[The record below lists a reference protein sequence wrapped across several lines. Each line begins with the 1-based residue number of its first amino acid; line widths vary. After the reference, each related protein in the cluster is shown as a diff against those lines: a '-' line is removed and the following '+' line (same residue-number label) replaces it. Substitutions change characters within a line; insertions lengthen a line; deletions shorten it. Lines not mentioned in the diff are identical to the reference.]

1 MTAILNNKLSLLEE
15 LFLMSKYNFNTLKR
29 IRVNNDTLHRQLYA
43 TDASVY
49 KIYPEGVCFPE
60 NKEDIIELIHF
71 ARKNQIPLIPRA
83 GGTSLAGQVVGEG
96 LVVDVSKHF
105 NQIIDFNPKAKTITV
120 EPGIIRDDLN
130 DFLAPHQLFFGPNTS
145 TSNRCTIGGMTGN
158 NSSGTTSIKYG
169 VTRDKVLALKC
180 VLYDGSEVTF
190 EDLEEEQYRE
200 KEKQQDLEGHL
211 YRFFL
216 EKLSDPTHQKNI
228 RIEYPQASVHRRN
241 SGYALDAL
249 LDDLSEPSA
258 AVLNLSK
265 LLIGSEG
272 TLAFVTSITLVLD
285 PIPPKE
291 AIMITAHYESIEK
304 CLRSVAPLMKHPLFT
319 CEMMDKTI
327 LDCTKNNLTQAK
339 NRFFLKGDPQG
350 ILMLE
355 LRAHTEEELEKE
367 LKSLIKTLEK
377 INLSYDFS
385 ILKGKEIQSA
395 LYLRS
400 AGLGLLGNIVGDE
413 KAVACIEDTAV
424 PVDQL
429 ADYIEEFTA
438 LMRQYNQKP
447 VYYAHVGAGEL
458 HLRPLLDLKKQEG
471 VDQFKAITTAVAHLV
486 KKYRGSMSG
495 EHGDGI
501 VRSEFIPFM
510 LGESNYQLIKAV
522 KHVFD
527 PHAIFNPG
535 KIIDSLPM
543 DQNLRYQ
550 PDRKEPVIDT
560 YIDFSADQGILRA
573 VEKCNG
579 SGDCRKTTS
588 DATICPSYRAT
599 KDEKDSTRGR
609 ANVLREALTNNNSK
623 NPFDNPHIKKV
634 MDLCISC
641 KACASECP
649 SSVDMAAYKAEFLF
663 QYQKDHRPRLR
674 DRIFAYNG
682 KMSKML
688 NPIRSLQNMAFQMP
702 LLGSLIK
709 KTLGIAS
716 ARSLPKLFAPLDKQL
731 IKKIQKKSKRQVY
744 LYLDEFTNYLDV
756 KTGSDAIQ
764 ILTRLE
770 YYVCVLPSTESGR
783 AYISKGFL
791 EQAKVC
797 TNRNVN
803 LYKDHINAE
812 TPLLGIEPSAL
823 YTFKDEYLKLATD
836 KTAAKKL
843 ADNCFLIEEFI
854 SQEIDKGHISSDA
867 FNNQSKTLKIHAHCY
882 QKSQGNPTDTFK
894 ILNLPKNHKV
904 TLLSTGCCGMAG
916 SFGYEAE
923 HYEISQK
930 IGEERLFPA
939 IRKMD
944 SKTIVAANG
953 TSCRHQISDGTGRIA
968 LHPISILNEAL
979 R

>member
-1 MTAILNNKLSLLEE
+1 
-15 LFLMSKYNFNTLKR
+15 MSKYNFNTLKR
-29 IRVNNDTLHRQLYA
+29 IQVKNDVLHRQLYA

-71 ARKNQIPLIPRA
+71 ARENKVPLIPRA

-105 NQIIDFNPKAKTITV
+105 NQIIDFDPKAKTIIV
-120 EPGIIRDDLN
+120 EPGIVRDDLN

-169 VTRDKVLALKC
+169 VTRDKVIALEC
-180 VLYDGSEVTF
+180 VLYDGSVVTF
-190 EDLEEEQYRE
+190 EDLNEEQYRK
-200 KEKQQDLEGHL
+200 KEKQQDLEGAI
-211 YRFFL
+211 YKFFT
-216 EKLSDPTHQKNI
+216 EKLSEPSHQENI
-228 RIEYPQASVHRRN
+228 RNEYPLASVHRRN
-241 SGYALDAL
+241 SGYALDTL
-249 LDDLSEPSA
+249 LNDFIDPAFS
-258 AVLNLSK
+258 VLNLSK
-265 LLIGSEG
+265 LLTGSEG
-272 TLAFVTSITLVLD
+272 SLAFVTSITLSLD
-285 PIPPKE
+285 SIPPME
-291 AIMITAHYESIEK
+291 AVMVAAHYDSIEK
-304 CLRSVAPLMKHPLFT
+304 CLQSVAPLMKHPLYT

-327 LDCTKNNLTQAK
+327 LDCTKNNLSQTK
-339 NRFFLKGDPQG
+339 NRFFLKGDPKC

-355 LRAHTEEELEKE
+355 LRAANENQLQKELE
-367 LKSLIKTLEK
+367 SLMNTLEK

-385 ILKGKEIQSA
+385 VLKGGEIQSA
-395 LYLRS
+395 LNLRS
-400 AGLGLLGNIVGDE
+400 AGLGLLGNIVGDK

-429 ADYIEEFTA
+429 ADYIAAFTN
-438 LMRQYNQKP
+438 LMKKYDQNP
-447 VYYAHVGAGEL
+447 VYYAHAGAGEL
-458 HLRPLLDLKKQEG
+458 HLRPILNLKKKED
-471 VDQFKAITTAVAHLV
+471 VDQFKAITTDVAHLV
-486 KKYRGSMSG
+486 KKYKGSMSG

-501 VRSEFIPFM
+501 VRSEFIPLM
-510 LGESNYQLIKAV
+510 LGESNYELIKAV
-522 KHVFD
+522 KHIFD

-550 PDRKEPVIDT
+550 PDRIEPKIDT
-560 YIDFSADQGILRA
+560 YMDFSADQGILRA

-579 SGDCRKTTS
+579 SGDCRKTTT

-609 ANVLREALTNNNSK
+609 ANVLREALTNTDSN
-623 NPFDNPHIKKV
+623 NPFDNPQIKEV
-634 MDLCISC
+634 MGLCISC

-682 KMSKML
+682 KMSKLL
-688 NPIRSLQNMAFQMP
+688 NPIRGLQNTAFKMP

-716 ARSLPKLFAPLDKQL
+716 ARSLPKLFAPLDRQLFKKQ
-731 IKKIQKKSKRQVY
+731 QQKSKRQVY

-756 KTGSDAIQ
+756 KTGSDAFQ
-764 ILTRLE
+764 ILTRLG
-770 YYVCVLPSTESGR
+770 YYVHVLPSTESGR

-797 TNRNVN
+797 ANRNVD
-803 LYKDHINAE
+803 LYKYHINTE
-812 TPLLGIEPSAL
+812 TPLLGVEPSAL

-836 KTAAKKL
+836 QSAAKKL
-843 ADNCFLIEEFI
+843 SENCFLIEEFLAK
-854 SQEIDKGHISSDA
+854 EIDKGQISSDV
-867 FNNQSKTLKIHAHCY
+867 FTDQTKSLKIHAHCY
-882 QKSQGNPTDTFK
+882 QKSLGNPADTFK
-894 ILNLPKNHKV
+894 ILNLPKNYKV
-904 TLLSTGCCGMAG
+904 TLLATGCCGMAG

-923 HYEISQK
+923 HFEISQK

-939 IRKMD
+939 IRKID
-944 SKTIVAANG
+944 SDTLLAANG
-953 TSCRHQISDGTGRIA
+953 TSCRHQISDGTGRVA

>member
-1 MTAILNNKLSLLEE
+1 
-15 LFLMSKYNFNTLKR
+15 MSKYNFNTLKR
-29 IRVNNDTLHRQLYA
+29 IQVKNDVLHRQLYA

-49 KIYPEGVCFPE
+49 KIYPEGVCFPD

-71 ARKNQIPLIPRA
+71 ARENKVPLIPRA

-105 NQIIDFNPKAKTITV
+105 NQIIDFDPKAKTITV
-120 EPGIIRDDLN
+120 EPGIVRDDLN

-169 VTRDKVLALKC
+169 VTRDKVIALEC
-180 VLYDGSEVTF
+180 VLCDGSVVTF
-190 EDLEEEQYRE
+190 EDLNEEQYRK
-200 KEKQQDLEGHL
+200 KEKQQDLEGAI
-211 YRFFL
+211 YKFFT
-216 EKLSDPTHQKNI
+216 EKLSEPSHQENI
-228 RIEYPQASVHRRN
+228 CNEYPLASVHRRN
-241 SGYALDAL
+241 SGYALDTL
-249 LDDLSEPSA
+249 LNDFIDPAFS
-258 AVLNLSK
+258 VLNLSK
-265 LLIGSEG
+265 LLTGSEG
-272 TLAFVTSITLVLD
+272 SLAFVTSITLSLD
-285 PIPPKE
+285 SIPPKE
-291 AIMITAHYESIEK
+291 AVMVAAHYDSIEK
-304 CLRSVAPLMKHPLFT
+304 CLQSVAPLMKHPLYT

-327 LDCTKNNLTQAK
+327 LDCTKNNLSQTK
-339 NRFFLKGDPQG
+339 NRFFLKGDPKG

-355 LRAHTEEELEKE
+355 LRAANENQLQKELE
-367 LKSLIKTLEK
+367 SLMNTLEK

-385 ILKGKEIQSA
+385 VLKGGEIQSA
-395 LYLRS
+395 LNLRS
-400 AGLGLLGNIVGDE
+400 AGLGLLGNIVGDK

-429 ADYIEEFTA
+429 ADYIAAFTN
-438 LMRQYNQKP
+438 LMKKYDQNP
-447 VYYAHVGAGEL
+447 VYYAHAGAGEL
-458 HLRPLLDLKKQEG
+458 HLRPILNLKKKED
-471 VDQFKAITTAVAHLV
+471 VDQFKAITTDVAHLV
-486 KKYRGSMSG
+486 KKYKGSMSG

-501 VRSEFIPFM
+501 VRSEFIPLM
-510 LGESNYQLIKAV
+510 LGESNYELIKAV
-522 KHVFD
+522 KHIFD

-550 PDRKEPVIDT
+550 PDRKEPEIDT
-560 YIDFSADQGILRA
+560 YMDFSADQGILRA

-579 SGDCRKTTS
+579 SGDCRKTTT
-588 DATICPSYRAT
+588 DATICPSYRVT

-609 ANVLREALTNNNSK
+609 ANVLREALTNIDSN
-623 NPFDNPHIKKV
+623 NPFDNPQIKEV
-634 MDLCISC
+634 MGLCISC

-688 NPIRSLQNMAFQMP
+688 NPIRGLQNTAFQIP

-709 KTLGIAS
+709 KILCIAS
-716 ARSLPKLFAPLDKQL
+716 ARSLPKLFAPLDRQLFKKQ
-731 IKKIQKKSKRQVY
+731 QQKSKRQVY

-756 KTGSDAIQ
+756 KTGSDAFQ
-764 ILTRLE
+764 ILTRLG
-770 YYVCVLPSTESGR
+770 YYVHVLPSTESGR

-797 TNRNVN
+797 TNRNVD
-803 LYKDHINAE
+803 LYKDHINTE

-836 KTAAKKL
+836 QSAAKKL
-843 ADNCFLIEEFI
+843 SENCFLIEEFLAK
-854 SQEIDKGHISSDA
+854 EIDKGQISSDV
-867 FNNQSKTLKIHAHCY
+867 FTDQTKSLKIHAHCY
-882 QKSQGNPTDTFK
+882 QKSLGNPADTFK
-894 ILNLPKNHKV
+894 ILNLPKNYKV
-904 TLLSTGCCGMAG
+904 TLLATGCCGMAG

-923 HYEISQK
+923 HFEISQK

-944 SKTIVAANG
+944 SDTLLAANG
-953 TSCRHQISDGTGRIA
+953 TSCRHQISDGTGRVA

>member
-1 MTAILNNKLSLLEE
+1 
-15 LFLMSKYNFNTLKR
+15 MSKYNFNTLKR
-29 IRVNNDTLHRQLYA
+29 IQVKNDVLHRQLYA

-71 ARKNQIPLIPRA
+71 ARENKVPLIPRA

-105 NQIIDFNPKAKTITV
+105 NQIIDFDPKAKTITV
-120 EPGIIRDDLN
+120 EPGIVRDDLN

-169 VTRDKVLALKC
+169 VTRDKVIALEC
-180 VLYDGSEVTF
+180 VLYDGSVVTF
-190 EDLEEEQYRE
+190 EDLNEEQYRK
-200 KEKQQDLEGHL
+200 KEKQQDLEGAI
-211 YRFFL
+211 YKFFT
-216 EKLSDPTHQKNI
+216 EKLSEPSHQENI
-228 RIEYPQASVHRRN
+228 RNEYPLASVHRRN
-241 SGYALDAL
+241 SGYALDTL
-249 LDDLSEPSA
+249 LNDFIDPAFS
-258 AVLNLSK
+258 VLNLSK
-265 LLIGSEG
+265 LLTGSEG
-272 TLAFVTSITLVLD
+272 SLAFVTSITLSLD
-285 PIPPKE
+285 SIPPME
-291 AIMITAHYESIEK
+291 AVMVAAHYDSIEK
-304 CLRSVAPLMKHPLFT
+304 CLQSVAPLMKHPLYT

-327 LDCTKNNLTQAK
+327 LDCTKNNLSQTK
-339 NRFFLKGDPQG
+339 NRFFLKGDPKG

-355 LRAHTEEELEKE
+355 LRAANENQLQKELE
-367 LKSLIKTLEK
+367 SLMNTLEK

-385 ILKGKEIQSA
+385 VLKGGEIQSA
-395 LYLRS
+395 LNLRS
-400 AGLGLLGNIVGDE
+400 AGLGLLGNIVGDK

-429 ADYIEEFTA
+429 ADYIAAFTN
-438 LMRQYNQKP
+438 LMKKYDQNP
-447 VYYAHVGAGEL
+447 VYYAHAGAGEL
-458 HLRPLLDLKKQEG
+458 HLRPILNLKKKED
-471 VDQFKAITTAVAHLV
+471 VDQFKAITTDVAHLV
-486 KKYRGSMSG
+486 KKYKGSMSG

-501 VRSEFIPFM
+501 VRSEFIPLM
-510 LGESNYQLIKAV
+510 LGESNYKLIKAV
-522 KHVFD
+522 KHIFD

-550 PDRKEPVIDT
+550 PDRIEPEIDT
-560 YIDFSADQGILRA
+560 YMDFSADQGILRA

-579 SGDCRKTTS
+579 SGDCRKTTT

-609 ANVLREALTNNNSK
+609 ANVLREALTNTDSN
-623 NPFDNPHIKKV
+623 NPFDNPQIKEV
-634 MDLCISC
+634 MGLCISC

-688 NPIRSLQNMAFQMP
+688 NPIRGLQNTAFQMP

-716 ARSLPKLFAPLDKQL
+716 ARSLPKLFAPLDRQLFKKQ
-731 IKKIQKKSKRQVY
+731 QQKSKRQVY

-756 KTGSDAIQ
+756 KTGSDAFQ
-764 ILTRLE
+764 ILTRLG
-770 YYVCVLPSTESGR
+770 YYVHVLPSTESGR

-797 TNRNVN
+797 ANRNVD
-803 LYKDHINAE
+803 LYKDHINTE

-836 KTAAKKL
+836 QSAAKKL
-843 ADNCFLIEEFI
+843 SENSFLIEEFLAK
-854 SQEIDKGHISSDA
+854 EIDKGQISTDVFTDQTKS
-867 FNNQSKTLKIHAHCY
+867 LKIHAHCY
-882 QKSQGNPTDTFK
+882 QKSLGNPADTFK
-894 ILNLPKNHKV
+894 ILNLPKNYKV
-904 TLLSTGCCGMAG
+904 TLLATGCCGMAG

-923 HYEISQK
+923 HFEISQK

-944 SKTIVAANG
+944 SNTLLAANG
-953 TSCRHQISDGTGRIA
+953 TSCRHQISDGTGRVA